1 VGSSATYAERE
12 QARQRAGLTRKPQQQ
27 DERDSQLPDLKEL
40 LANDPESILRL
51 QGAAGNAAVARL
63 ARRKKAAKQGIYRSI
78 LDDIVDTVEDAAG
91 SAYEAVS
98 DTVESAV
105 DTVESGVE
113 TVAATARDV
122 VNTVTDVAEGVA
134 KGVADTAGE
143 VWDDVTKTA
152 SKVGETV
159 VETVEDVG
167 EAVADTAE
175 DVVETVSGA
184 AGSAWDFLTEKAG
197 EIADGVSET
206 AGQVWDAVSDA
217 AKEVSDAVSD
227 TAKSVWD
234 SVTDTAK
241 GLWDTVTDTASSIA
255 DWAVQKAG
263 EVWDGIKDAAGAAWD
278 TVKGVVGGIWEG
290 IQEHMANGLQ
300 WLAQTVPVPGSNVQS
315 RSLTDAEKA
324 YAHRIFGDNF
334 DYDSIVI
341 TRGSLLGSGVSRTTA
356 NTINMSD
363 DEFDGDTMNLT
374 ASGTETLIHEMTHC
388 WQYQT
393 SGLGYIPESLWEQFK
408 GWASGGGR
416 NDAYDWEPA
425 DAAGIPWEDWNP
437 EQQAHAVEEYNI
449 ELHKMEL
456 GEKYDAAKLATL
468 QKYVDKMRA
477 GPRAKGSKPA
487 ASP

>member
-1 VGSSATYAERE
+1 VGRVTYAERE
-12 QARQRAGLTRKPQQQ
+12 QTREQARLGRKPDQAEATQ
-27 DERDSQLPDLKEL
+27 EGLPDLKRL
-40 LANDPESILRL
+40 LAEDPQSILRL

-63 ARRKKAAKQGIYRSI
+63 ALRKKAAKQGIHRSI
-78 LDDIVDTVEDAAG
+78 LDDIVDTVEDAAT
-91 SAYEAVS
+91 SAY
-98 DTVESAV
+98 DTVSE
-105 DTVESGVE
+105 GVE
-113 TVAATARDV
+113 TAVEGVEQGARTVADTARDV
-122 VNTVTDVAEGVA
+122 VHTVSDVAEGVA
-134 KGVADTAGE
+134 KGVADSAGE

-159 VETVEDVG
+159 IETVEDAG
-167 EAVADTAE
+167 KAVADTAE
-175 DVVETVSGA
+175 GVVETVSDA
-184 AGSAWDFLTEKAG
+184 AGTAWDFLTEKASQ
-197 EIADGVSET
+197 IADGVSET

-241 GLWDTVTDTASSIA
+241 GLWDTVTDTASDLA

-263 EVWDGIKDAAGAAWD
+263 EVWDGIKDAAGEAWD
-278 TVKGVVGGIWEG
+278 TVKGVVGGIWDG

-356 NTINMSD
+356 NTINLSD

-393 SGLGYIPESLWEQFK
+393 GGLSYIPESLWEQFK
-408 GWASGGGR
+408 GWVSGGGR
-416 NDAYDWEPA
+416 NDAYDWEKA
-425 DAAGIPWEDWNP
+425 DADGIPWEDWNP

-477 GPRAKGSKPA
+477 GPRAKGSKA
-487 ASP
+487 ATSP